1 MKPNGRSPIAAL
13 LAAALAANVLY
24 GAPSTAAA
32 TEAPAPGTHAPPD
45 ARSRSRALDSADRAL
60 AGQARELLAGDGDT
74 FERPTVVFGPRG
86 LQYLT
91 YRRLHHGLPVYGGDV
106 IVATDREGG
115 TVTTVTTG
123 QRATLDGVATKP
135 VVTAER
141 AREIARNLLGT
152 VTEQSAPRLT
162 VHAAGTRPRLTWES
176 VVKGSSKDGPS
187 VLHVYVD
194 AADGSITDRW
204 DDVRRGIGHSFYN
217 GDPVYL
223 DTRATG
229 DSYTLTDPLRPGV
242 SCAGPD
248 NRILTG
254 PDDDWGDGT
263 ATNPETTCVDVLF
276 AVQHEWDMMRE
287 WLGRNGID
295 GAGRA
300 FPVRVGVNIPDATWS
315 GSSVDIG
322 HNVAN
327 TKPLS
332 SLDVVGHEFGHAVF
346 QTTSGGSGSGL
357 EAYALNESTGDIFGA
372 LTEHYVNHPPELDEA
387 DYLVGE
393 EVDYDGDRPL
403 RNMYDPA
410 SLGDPGCYTPDLP
423 NQEPHKAA
431 GVQNHWFYLLAE
443 GDRVAGRPEQS
454 PVCAGTGV
462 TGVGLRDAGEIF
474 MGALNLKTVPWTHA
488 KARTATVRAAFSIFP
503 GCLHAQRVK
512 DAWDAVGVAAS
523 PGEPTCPSEPRT
535 FMVRPTES
543 GGVVDQG
550 ASTAVTL
557 RTRTLGAQS
566 QDLTLSAEGLPEG
579 ANATFSPARVPSGA
593 DSTMTVTTSATT
605 PVGTHTVVVR
615 ATSATSPTLSHA
627 ANYRLTVTP
636 ASPANDFSVA
646 LGRDTATVDR
656 GTTATLTLSTATTRG
671 DPQKVALSAVGL
683 PDSVSFTFNPSTVTT
698 GQNARVT
705 VHPSAQ
711 TPPGPYLVTVRATGA
726 ARRTT
731 TLRLNVRD
739 PREPDFSVRLTPE
752 AASVEVGGTTLSVL
766 ETTTDWGD
774 RQRVDISASGVPA
787 GVNVA
792 ANPRSI
798 ETGSSSTITF
808 GTSATTA
815 PGTYPITV
823 SAVSAVGSVTRSA
836 TFTLTVKPRPVP
848 AWRPYTPYA
857 VGDRVTH
864 GGTVYRCVIKH
875 VSLPGWEPPRAPALW
890 ARVQPTK

>member
-13 LAAALAANVLY
+13 LAVALGASALY
-24 GAPSTAAA
+24 GTPPATAA
-32 TEAPAPGTHAPPD
+32 TEAPSPAAPGAHAPPD

-123 QRATLDGVATKP
+123 QRATLDGVATRP

-152 VTEQSAPRLT
+152 VTEQSAPRLV

-176 VVKGSSKDGPS
+176 VVRGSSKEGPS

-194 AADGSITDRW
+194 AADGSVTDRW
-204 DDVRRGIGHSFYN
+204 NDVRHGIGHSYYN
-217 GDPVYL
+217 GDPVHL
-223 DTRATG
+223 DTSG
-229 DSYTLTDPLRPGV
+229 SPGSYTLTDFTRSGL
-242 SCAGPD
+242 SCAAPNGTVY
-248 NRILTG
+248 RG
-254 PDDDWGDGT
+254 EDDEWGNGSVLDLET
-263 ATNPETTCVDVLF
+263 ACVDALF
-276 AVQHEWDMMRE
+276 AAQHAWDMARD
-287 WLGRNGID
+287 WLGRNGFTGD
-295 GAGRA
+295 GRG
-300 FPVRVGVNIPDATWS
+300 FPIRVGQNFPNAVWTGS
-315 GSSVDIG
+315 GVWIG
-322 HNVAN
+322 HNESGSRN
-327 TKPLS
+327 LT
-332 SLDVVGHEFGHAVF
+332 SLDVVGHEYGHAVF
-346 QTTSGGSGSGL
+346 ENTGGGNGSGN
-357 EAYALNESTGDIFGA
+357 EANALNESTGDIFGT
-372 LTEHYVNHPPELDEA
+372 LTEHYVNHPPEVDA
-387 DYLVGE
+387 PDYLIGE
-393 EVDYDGDRPL
+393 KVEFSGPGPL

-410 SLGDPGCYTPDLP
+410 SLGDPGCYSDDVV
-423 NQEPHKAA
+423 NQEPHKSA
-431 GVQNHWFYLLAE
+431 GIQNHWFYLLAE
-443 GDRVAGRPEQS
+443 GDRVPGRPEQS

-462 TGVGLRDAGEIF
+462 TGVGLRDAGEIY

-488 KARTATVRAAFSIFP
+488 KARTATVRAALALFP

-523 PGEPTCPSEPRT
+523 PGEPGCPSEPRT

-557 RTRTLGAQS
+557 RTRNLGAQS
-566 QDLTLSAEGLPEG
+566 QDLVLSAEGLPAG
-579 ANATFSPARVPSGA
+579 ANVTFSPARVPSGA
-593 DSTMTVTTSATT
+593 DSTMTVTTSAAT
-605 PVGTHTVVVR
+605 PTGTHTVVVR
-615 ATSATSPTLSHA
+615 ATSAASPEISHT

-646 LGRDTATVDR
+646 LDQDATTVGR
-656 GTTATLTLSTATTRG
+656 GTTTTLTLSTATTRG

-683 PDSVSFTFNPSTVTT
+683 PDSVSFTFNPSTITT
-698 GQNARVT
+698 GQTARVT
-705 VHPSAQ
+705 VHPSEP
-711 TPPGPYLVTVRATGA
+711 TPPGAYLVTVRATGA

-731 TLRLNVRD
+731 TLRLTVRD
-739 PREPDFSVRLTPE
+739 PRAPDFSVRLTPE
-752 AASVEVGGTTLSVL
+752 AASVEAGGTTLTVL
-766 ETTTDWGD
+766 ETTTDWGG
-774 RQRVDISASGVPA
+774 RQRVDISAGGVPA
-787 GVNVA
+787 GVTVS

-798 ETGSSSTITF
+798 ETDSSSTVVF

-823 SAVSAVGSVTRSA
+823 SATGSVTRSA

-857 VGDRVTH
+857 AGDRVTH